1 MIIMDENL
9 LNRNRNIN
17 RGFRG
22 LIIWQLAVKLYKYES
37 RILETNKKLPFKV
50 VAQIKDSVL
59 SISSNIA
66 EGYSRRSIKENL
78 RFYEIALSSLS
89 ENYSQIFTLNNA
101 NEISDKDFDL
111 IDSKLFELENKMI
124 RMNQTLIEK
133 INNNIEWKDN
143 YK

>member
-1 MIIMDENL
+1 MDENL

-22 LIIWQLAVKLYKYES
+22 LIIWQLAVELYKYES

-124 RMNQTLIEK
+124 KMNQTLIEK